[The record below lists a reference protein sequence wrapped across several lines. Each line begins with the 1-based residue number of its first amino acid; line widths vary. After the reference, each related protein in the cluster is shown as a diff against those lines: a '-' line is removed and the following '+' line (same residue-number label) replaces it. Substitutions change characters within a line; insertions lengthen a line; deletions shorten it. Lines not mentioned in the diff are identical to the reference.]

1 MRFPLA
7 EADILALSRSMVSGL
22 EAHSEAFPRLPVE
35 PEVLDAAIEAFK
47 TLTAKAIEAEA
58 HALAATAAKREALM
72 ELTTLMKSDLRYAET
87 AAGRNE
93 TLLKYIGWSGPKP
106 KTSQP
111 IPGQPGNLTVVD
123 IGESTLTLTWD
134 APVDGGRVLAYSV
147 RRRLKTEIAWQDIA
161 TAMATTIRLKNQ
173 PTGETLEYSVVAM
186 NKSGTSLESNSV
198 AVKL

>member
-22 EAHSEAFPRLPVE
+22 EAHSEEFPRLPVE

-58 HALAATAAKREALM
+58 LALAATAAKREALM

-87 AAGRNE
+87 AVGRNE

-111 IPGQPGNLTVVD
+111 IPCQPGNLTVVD

-147 RRRLKTEIAWQDIA
+147 RRRLKTEIAWQEIA
-161 TAMATTIRLKNQ
+161 TAMATTISLKNQ

-186 NKSGTSLESNSV
+186 NKSGTSMESNT
-198 AVKL
+198 ATAKL